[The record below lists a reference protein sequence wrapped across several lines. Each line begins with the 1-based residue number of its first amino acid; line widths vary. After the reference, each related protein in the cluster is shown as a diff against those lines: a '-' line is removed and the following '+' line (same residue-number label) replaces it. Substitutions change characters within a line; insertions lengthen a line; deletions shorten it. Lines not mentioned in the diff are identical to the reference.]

1 MLECIICSKDCIDEY
16 YVKCELCSDCTHIIC
31 LHEAKAIKSKFP
43 NGNSPPKYICE
54 ILSSSY
60 FVFKCNKCIDLPLEN
75 TPHDNNEHDNL
86 SKVLESNNILLSKID
101 KKVNDAEI
109 SLKKLSIQLS
119 DYSKKKSSYTDI
131 SSQNQLAKSIS
142 KEISIS

>member
-1 MLECIICSKDCIDEY
+1 MLRLY
-16 YVKCELCSDCTHIIC
+16 TYHF

-43 NGNSPPKYICE
+43 NGNRPPKYICE

-86 SKVLESNNILLSKID
+86 SKILESNNILLSKID

-109 SLKKLSIQLS
+109 SLKNLSIQLS
-119 DYSKKKSSYTDI
+119 DYSKKNI
-131 SSQNQLAKSIS
+131 
-142 KEISIS
+142 